1 MCGALEKGCWRPA
14 VVLCCGASSVN
25 SYECVG
31 GEKDKAQLGCG
42 KETLRARQSFCRQS
56 SVSVPVGYR
65 NDFRFSFWWR
75 YLNL

>member
-1 MCGALEKGCWRPA
+1 M
-14 VVLCCGASSVN
+14 N

>member
-1 MCGALEKGCWRPA
+1 M
-14 VVLCCGASSVN
+14 CCGASSVN

-31 GEKDKAQLGCG
+31 GEKDKAQLGCR

-65 NDFRFSFWWR
+65 NEFQVFVLVEIPEFMIRG
-75 YLNL
+75 N